1 MVKKIV
7 LIGAGGCGREVAYL
21 ISEKNQRKK
30 TYELLGFLDDGP
42 NFDRNSDI
50 NGYPWLGKSDWII
63 DHKEDIVCT
72 CTIGDAAIKARVQ
85 RRLMEQ
91 GVHFETLIAISGG
104 ITPYTQIGP
113 GCILYWNAGVSV
125 NCKIGAGV
133 LLNEGVKVGHDV
145 TIGDYTSIMTGS
157 AISGGCEIGD
167 EVEIGGHAFVIPRR
181 KIGSRAHV
189 AAGSIVFSNVK
200 AGTTVLGNP
209 AKRMKE
215 LE

>member
-7 LIGAGGCGREVAYL
+7 LIGAGGCGREVSYM
-21 ISEKNQRKK
+21 IDEMNYYQK

-42 NFDRNSDI
+42 NFDRNSVI
-50 NGYPWLGKSDWII
+50 NGHPWLGKSDWIL
-63 DHKEDIVCT
+63 DHKDDVVCT
-72 CTIGDAAIKARVQ
+72 CTIGDAAIKAGVQ

-91 GVHFETLIAISGG
+91 GVHFETLIAITCG
-104 ITPYTQIGP
+104 ITPYTKIGP
-113 GCILYWNAGVSV
+113 GCILYWGAGVSV
-125 NCKIGAGV
+125 NCKLGAGV

-167 EVEIGGHAFVIPRR
+167 EVEIGGHAFVIPGR

-200 AGTTVLGNP
+200 AGTTGLGNP